1 MAYEHKATENFQL
14 KWYLSAGLGNL
25 GNNWT
30 WNMTIEEKAYRVSD
44 SWINGLIIK
53 TMTKKLLASIV
64 DLGF

>member
-1 MAYEHKATENFQL
+1 
-14 KWYLSAGLGNL
+14 
-25 GNNWT
+25 
-30 WNMTIEEKAYRVSD
+30 MTIEEKAYRVSD